1 VRQNQKRR
9 IEDLTNSIV
18 YMETM
23 YLAVEGYKKEIVEK
37 NLQRT
42 TEELC
47 NLIKAISLTK

>member
-1 VRQNQKRR
+1 MRQNQKKR

-23 YLAVEGYKKEIVEK
+23 YLAVEGYKKEIVKK
-37 NLQRT
+37 NLERT
-42 TEELC
+42 AEELC

>member
-1 VRQNQKRR
+1 MNHKRR

-42 TEELC
+42 AEELC
-47 NLIKAISLTK
+47 NLIKATSSTK